1 MSTITANQDLSPLFE
16 TDDASEEPHACDYET
31 DEEEF
36 NPEANTSRG
45 NSTRQ
50 QVYLGQSNESSGDI
64 LVIDPEYPQR
74 QDEHPCGKTVW
85 EMDAGVGGRVA
96 EYETDEEEFLGEEY
110 GSTELAKHQHQVISV
125 PTPVPAKGAPK
136 TRNIAKRNTV
146 AATDKSKKKK
156 GAVAQGYQLA
166 YLNLWWSR
174 MARDAKRDQE
184 DKCNQKRVEVEYR
197 SKERMMGWLEQRRL
211 FSSEASGNVSDI
223 KEVECM
229 HHFQVDSELE
239 VGVTSNVRGV
249 SIWEQRVGNVLSTD
263 EDEEMIHEHSQAEQ
277 ILSTQSK

>member
-1 MSTITANQDLSPLFE
+1 
-16 TDDASEEPHACDYET
+16 
-31 DEEEF
+31 
-36 NPEANTSRG
+36 
-45 NSTRQ
+45 
-50 QVYLGQSNESSGDI
+50 
-64 LVIDPEYPQR
+64 
-74 QDEHPCGKTVW
+74 
-85 EMDAGVGGRVA
+85 MDAGVGGRVV

-136 TRNIAKRNTV
+136 PRNIAKRNTV

-184 DKCNQKRVEVEYR
+184 DKCNQKRVEEEYR
-197 SKERMMGWLEQRRL
+197 SKERMMGWLERRRL

-239 VGVTSNVRGV
+239 GGVTSNVRGV
-249 SIWEQRVGNVLSTD
+249 SIRDQRVGNVLSTD
-263 EDEEMIHEHSQAEQ
+263 EDEEMIHEHSQADQ
-277 ILSTQSK
+277 ILSTQVLDNTTIGDWRQVDIVEGLGSDGVNEESDSIST